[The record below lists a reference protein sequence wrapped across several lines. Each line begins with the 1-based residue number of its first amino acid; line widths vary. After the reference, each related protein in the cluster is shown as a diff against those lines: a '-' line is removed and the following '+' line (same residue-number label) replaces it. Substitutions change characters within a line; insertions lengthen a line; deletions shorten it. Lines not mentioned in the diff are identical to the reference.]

1 MAKLLGVDTGGT
13 YTDAVIFDDKTGAVI
28 ARAKALTTHRDLAE
42 GVGEAMD
49 AAIADAG
56 VSPAEIALAS
66 MSTTLATNA
75 LVEGHGDAAGL
86 VMIGFDEADL
96 GRAGLGAALGS
107 DPAIFI
113 GGGHNS
119 GGGEAA
125 PFDAVALEAA
135 LEEAAPRVAAFAVA
149 GVFAVRN
156 PAHEI
161 RAREIIA
168 AKTGLPVTCSHELS
182 ARLGG
187 PKRALTSLLNA
198 RLIGMIHRLIEATVG
213 LMATRGI
220 DAPLM
225 VVKGDGALMGAAV
238 ARTRPIETILSGP
251 AASVVGAAHLTGL
264 ADAVVSDIGGT
275 TTDIAVLKDGKP
287 RIDPEGARVGGW
299 TTMVEAVAMR
309 THGLGGD
316 SEVGL
321 EMTGLRSRLTLG
333 PRRATPVSLF
343 LRDHPE
349 FHAVLDEQLA
359 RGRSEAHDALFVARG
374 ARRSGKAELDAR
386 EVEILDAV
394 GEGASVEGLKLG
406 PRGRSA
412 LGRLIAQG
420 FLRRVA
426 FTPSDAAHV
435 LDIHDGWDGAAAEKA
450 AKLFARRKGNDG
462 RPVAEDAAA
471 MSRKV
476 VDALTRRSAELVLEA
491 ALAEDGFEADGLAET
506 ALAAAALDGR
516 RGFAAPALT
525 LTAPLIGL
533 GASAPTYYPTIAR
546 MTGTT
551 DATPA
556 DAGVANAVG
565 AVAGRV
571 EAKAEASILSPD
583 GERFDLMA
591 GGAPKTLVNYA
602 EAKRLAEEWAGA
614 EARAR
619 AEAAGADEVELTLDW
634 VETRAAVEARE
645 VLVEARLTAVASGRP
660 RFRD

>member
-13 YTDAVIFDDKTGAVI
+13 FTDAVVFDDETGAVI
-28 ARAKALTTHRDLAE
+28 ARAKSLTTHADLAK
-42 GVGEAMD
+42 GVAAAMD
-49 AAIADAG
+49 AAIAEAGADA
-56 VSPAEIALAS
+56 AEIALAS

-75 LVEGHGDAAGL
+75 LVEGHGDGAGL
-86 VMIGFDEADL
+86 VMIGFSEADL
-96 GRAGLGAALGS
+96 ARAGLGDALGS

-113 GGGHNS
+113 AGGHNS
-119 GGGEAA
+119 SGGEAA
-125 PFDAVALEAA
+125 PLDADALKAA
-135 LEEAAPRVAAFAVA
+135 LAVTAGKVAAFAVA

-168 AKTGLPVTCSHELS
+168 EATSLPVTCSHELS

-187 PKRALTSLLNA
+187 PKRALTTLLNA
-198 RLIGMIHRLIEATVG
+198 RLIGMIHRLIEATET
-213 LMATRGI
+213 LMRARGI
-220 DAPLM
+220 NAPLM
-225 VVKGDGALMGAAV
+225 VVKGDGALMSAPV

-264 ADAVVSDIGGT
+264 KEAVVADIGGT
-275 TTDIAVLKDGKP
+275 TTDIATLSDGRP

-321 EMTGLRSRLTLG
+321 DMSALRPRLTLG
-333 PRRATPVSLF
+333 PRRATPVSLYV
-343 LRDHPE
+343 RDHPDA
-349 FHAVLDEQLA
+349 HAILDEALA
-359 RGRSEAHDALFVARG
+359 RPRVEAHDGVFVARG
-374 ARRSGKAELDAR
+374 ARRSGADELGAR
-386 EVEILDAV
+386 EVEILSAV
-394 GEGASVEGLKLG
+394 GEGAAVEALKLG

-435 LDIHDGWDGAAAEKA
+435 IGLHDQWDGAAAEKA
-450 AKLFARRKGNDG
+450 AEIFARQKGNDG
-462 RPVAEDAAA
+462 RPAAESADAMAH
-471 MSRKV
+471 MV
-476 VDALTRRSAELVLEA
+476 IDALTRRSAELVLEA
-491 ALAEDGFEADGLAET
+491 ALAEDGFDADGLA
-506 ALAAAALDGR
+506 ASPLAVAALEGR
-516 RGFAAPALT
+516 RGFAAPQLS

-533 GASAPTYYPTIAR
+533 GASAPTYYPAVAR
-546 MTGTT
+546 MVGAEAAIPT
-551 DATPA
+551 

-571 EAKAEASILSPD
+571 EAKAEATILSPD
-583 GERFDLMA
+583 GDRFDLITDA
-591 GGAPKTLVNYA
+591 APAPFASYDDARAKA
-602 EAKRLAEEWAGA
+602 EDWATA

-619 AEAAGADEVELTLDW
+619 AVAAGAEDVELRLDW
-634 VETRAAVEARE
+634 SEVRATVEARD
-645 VLVEARLTAVASGRP
+645 VLVEAKLIATAAGRP
-660 RFRD
+660 RFNA

>member
-125 PFDAVALEAA
+125 PFDATALEKA
-135 LEEAAPRVAAFAVA
+135 LEDAAPRVAAFAVA

-161 RAREIIA
+161 RALEIIA

-198 RLIGMIHRLIEATVG
+198 RLIGMIHRLIEATEG
-213 LMATRGI
+213 LMAARGI

-321 EMTGLRSRLTLG
+321 EMTGLRPRLTLG

-359 RGRSEAHDALFVARG
+359 RGRAEGHDAVFVARG

-386 EVEILDAV
+386 EAEILDAA
-394 GEGASVEGLKLG
+394 GDGASVEGLKLG

-412 LGRLIAQG
+412 LGRLISQG
-420 FLRRVA
+420 FLRHVA

-435 LDIHDGWDGAAAEKA
+435 LGIHEGWDREAADKA

-462 RPVAEDAAA
+462 RPVVEDAAA